1 MNDFFSYRFLSHFG
15 VMKSVSVAALICLV
29 MGTVSCRSTQKA
41 TIEPISPI
49 HDTTYIT
56 NVQKDSVYVDR
67 WRTEYQKGDTVYVTN
82 NQITSKLITRTD
94 TVYKVV
100 NQPVE
105 VVKEQI
111 KEVEKEFNF
120 IQKFFLFLGLFTF
133 IVGVFWIVGFVR
145 NKIRGN

>member
-1 MNDFFSYRFLSHFG
+1 M
-15 VMKSVSVAALICLV
+15 
-29 MGTVSCRSTQKA
+29 
-41 TIEPISPI
+41 
-49 HDTTYIT
+49 
-56 NVQKDSVYVDR
+56 YVDR